1 MKKKRDNEK
10 FFLAVLLCGLFFM
23 PLGLFAQEKTT
34 VTISK
39 KGVTLKEV
47 IADLKEQTTYD
58 FFYDSGLSAL
68 NETFDIDVK
77 DKEVQ
82 AVLDEILPPLGLEY
96 AVQRNLIIIREKLA
110 QSVDEPMTIK
120 GKVSDVRGSTMP
132 GVTVLVKGT
141 TIGTSTNVDGRF
153 ELSLPR
159 QDKVDLV
166 FSFIGME
173 SQELAYTGQE
183 ELEVVMREEITE
195 IEEVVVTGY
204 QTIDRRK
211 NTSAVT
217 SVKAEDIMIPG
228 AMTIDKM
235 LEGQIPDLM
244 VMTNSG
250 ESGVAPKIRIRGTST
265 LIGNREPLWV
275 VDGVI
280 VQDPVQ
286 ISPDELNDPDYIN
299 RIGNAISGLNP
310 QDIDRIDVLKDAS
323 ATALYGTKA
332 ANGVIVITTKRGH
345 IGEPEISYRGTA
357 SLKLRPRYSDR
368 SIDLMDARERLNV
381 SRELAEGHYEYASN
395 ITYAGYEEL
404 LQKLYSRDITYKQ
417 FEEQV
422 SYLKE
427 TNTDWFK
434 LLTQDAFSSTHSL
447 SVTGGSEKRFSNASS
462 MTLSYVPSSTSSS
475 VNPSPISTTG
485 IPSPCTASCS
495 ILTVPSAE

>member
-96 AVQRNLIIIREKLA
+96 AVQRNLIIIREKLT

-166 FSFIGME
+166 FAAARQGGFGLFLYRHGE
-173 SQELAYTGQE
+173 PG
-183 ELEVVMREEITE
+183 
-195 IEEVVVTGY
+195 
-204 QTIDRRK
+204 IDLHR
-211 NTSAVT
+211 SGGVGGG
-217 SVKAEDIMIPG
+217 D
-228 AMTIDKM
+228 
-235 LEGQIPDLM
+235 EGR
-244 VMTNSG
+244 NY
-250 ESGVAPKIRIRGTST
+250 
-265 LIGNREPLWV
+265 GNRGSSGDRL
-275 VDGVI
+275 
-280 VQDPVQ
+280 
-286 ISPDELNDPDYIN
+286 PDHRPAQEYERSDE
-299 RIGNAISGLNP
+299 S
-310 QDIDRIDVLKDAS
+310 K
-323 ATALYGTKA
+323 YG
-332 ANGVIVITTKRGH
+332 
-345 IGEPEISYRGTA
+345 
-357 SLKLRPRYSDR
+357 
-368 SIDLMDARERLNV
+368 
-381 SRELAEGHYEYASN
+381 
-395 ITYAGYEEL
+395 
-404 LQKLYSRDITYKQ
+404 
-417 FEEQV
+417 
-422 SYLKE
+422 
-427 TNTDWFK
+427 
-434 LLTQDAFSSTHSL
+434 
-447 SVTGGSEKRFSNASS
+447 
-462 MTLSYVPSSTSSS
+462 
-475 VNPSPISTTG
+475 
-485 IPSPCTASCS
+485 
-495 ILTVPSAE
+495 

>member
-153 ELSLPR
+153 ELSLPQ

-173 SQELAYTGQE
+173 SQELVG
-183 ELEVVMREEITE
+183 
-195 IEEVVVTGY
+195 GG
-204 QTIDRRK
+204 D
-211 NTSAVT
+211 
-217 SVKAEDIMIPG
+217 
-228 AMTIDKM
+228 
-235 LEGQIPDLM
+235 EGR
-244 VMTNSG
+244 NY
-250 ESGVAPKIRIRGTST
+250 
-265 LIGNREPLWV
+265 GNRGSSGNGL
-275 VDGVI
+275 
-280 VQDPVQ
+280 
-286 ISPDELNDPDYIN
+286 PDHRPPEEHECGDVREGGGHHDSGGNDH
-299 RIGNAISGLNP
+299 R
-310 QDIDRIDVLKDAS
+310 Q
-323 ATALYGTKA
+323 
-332 ANGVIVITTKRGH
+332 
-345 IGEPEISYRGTA
+345 
-357 SLKLRPRYSDR
+357 
-368 SIDLMDARERLNV
+368 DARRAD
-381 SRELAEGHYEYASN
+381 S
-395 ITYAGYEEL
+395 
-404 LQKLYSRDITYKQ
+404 
-417 FEEQV
+417 
-422 SYLKE
+422 
-427 TNTDWFK
+427 
-434 LLTQDAFSSTHSL
+434 
-447 SVTGGSEKRFSNASS
+447 
-462 MTLSYVPSSTSSS
+462 
-475 VNPSPISTTG
+475 
-485 IPSPCTASCS
+485 
-495 ILTVPSAE
+495 

>member
-58 FFYDSGLSAL
+58 FFYYSGLSAL

-166 FSFIGME
+166 FSFIGYFYVKNRGKG
-173 SQELAYTGQE
+173 SFA
-183 ELEVVMREEITE
+183 
-195 IEEVVVTGY
+195 
-204 QTIDRRK
+204 RRFIP
-211 NTSAVT
+211 
-217 SVKAEDIMIPG
+217 KALP
-228 AMTIDKM
+228 
-235 LEGQIPDLM
+235 
-244 VMTNSG
+244 
-250 ESGVAPKIRIRGTST
+250 
-265 LIGNREPLWV
+265 
-275 VDGVI
+275 
-280 VQDPVQ
+280 
-286 ISPDELNDPDYIN
+286 
-299 RIGNAISGLNP
+299 
-310 QDIDRIDVLKDAS
+310 
-323 ATALYGTKA
+323 
-332 ANGVIVITTKRGH
+332 H
-345 IGEPEISYRGTA
+345 EPER
-357 SLKLRPRYSDR
+357 
-368 SIDLMDARERLNV
+368 
-381 SRELAEGHYEYASN
+381 
-395 ITYAGYEEL
+395 AGKKDGE
-404 LQKLYSRDITYKQ
+404 
-417 FEEQV
+417 
-422 SYLKE
+422 
-427 TNTDWFK
+427 
-434 LLTQDAFSSTHSL
+434 
-447 SVTGGSEKRFSNASS
+447 
-462 MTLSYVPSSTSSS
+462 
-475 VNPSPISTTG
+475 
-485 IPSPCTASCS
+485 
-495 ILTVPSAE
+495 